1 MKQEAQRHSEEI
13 DGLVQGLEL
22 RFCLDELVARQA
34 PRARADWLVTDLKRL
49 LASAGAAKELGEQ
62 IAWLEQAARW
72 LRARRSGFGGGA
84 PGALSSARLRLML
97 EALRELPRLRETV
110 SLLAE
115 QVLSQMK
122 PLRLFAE
129 TGLPTEQGFLG
140 EACDRLVGKCLPVP
154 PDELDLA
161 QLVARLFPERAD
173 ADWLDELAPDLA
185 AEVAEVLG
193 LKRSQA
199 LRSGMGDAL
208 AVLGLRVSAIGLAA
222 DVRARTAEIPLADN
236 PFVKLPRACDWICA
250 SLRGRGETREAA
262 ATACR
267 AALAQCRWAIASVH
281 ERLEES
287 GVSVD
292 LVWRLERASRILDR
306 MSALLAALCSAGSAE
321 LPAGLQLASA
331 LVRERLDDL
340 SLRSLLRS
348 SLHKLSR
355 KVIERAGKS
364 GEHYITTTRAGWHAM
379 VSSAA
384 GGGLLTAFTVA
395 LKFGIAGAALPIFFD
410 GLASSLN
417 YAGSFLLM
425 QLFGSTLATK
435 QPAMTAA
442 ALASAMS
449 ASPQRRGI
457 DAVRLVSLIARITRS
472 QLAAII
478 GNLGMVVPAALAL
491 DAVSRLVSG
500 HPFLDA
506 EAAHHVVD
514 SLHPTRS
521 ATAIFAA
528 LTGCELWL
536 TSLGAGW
543 MENWIVFHRLPEAV
557 AGSRKLRAMIGAARA
572 EKLAKALAQ
581 NAAGVGGSL
590 TLGALL
596 GMVPALG
603 RFFGVPLE
611 SRHVTL
617 MTGALALAACAM
629 GPTHL
634 GAAFLAAVAGIA
646 VIALCNFGVSF
657 SLALGVALRGREA
670 TREERLSVVRALLGE
685 LRRRPLSFVLP
696 PPR

>member
-1 MKQEAQRHSEEI
+1 
-13 DGLVQGLEL
+13 
-22 RFCLDELVARQA
+22 
-34 PRARADWLVTDLKRL
+34 
-49 LASAGAAKELGEQ
+49 
-62 IAWLEQAARW
+62 
-72 LRARRSGFGGGA
+72 
-84 PGALSSARLRLML
+84 
-97 EALRELPRLRETV
+97 
-110 SLLAE
+110 
-115 QVLSQMK
+115 
-122 PLRLFAE
+122 
-129 TGLPTEQGFLG
+129 
-140 EACDRLVGKCLPVP
+140 
-154 PDELDLA
+154 
-161 QLVARLFPERAD
+161 
-173 ADWLDELAPDLA
+173 
-185 AEVAEVLG
+185 
-193 LKRSQA
+193 
-199 LRSGMGDAL
+199 
-208 AVLGLRVSAIGLAA
+208 
-222 DVRARTAEIPLADN
+222 
-236 PFVKLPRACDWICA
+236 
-250 SLRGRGETREAA
+250 
-262 ATACR
+262 
-267 AALAQCRWAIASVH
+267 
-281 ERLEES
+281 
-287 GVSVD
+287 
-292 LVWRLERASRILDR
+292 
-306 MSALLAALCSAGSAE
+306 
-321 LPAGLQLASA
+321 
-331 LVRERLDDL
+331 
-340 SLRSLLRS
+340 
-348 SLHKLSR
+348 
-355 KVIERAGKS
+355 
-364 GEHYITTTRAGWHAM
+364 M

-425 QLFGSTLATK
+425 QLFGHTLATK

-449 ASPQRRGI
+449 SSPQRRGI
-457 DAVRLVSLIARITRS
+457 DAVRLVALIARITRS

-543 MENWIVFHRLPEAV
+543 MENWIVFHRLPEAI
-557 AGSRKLRAMIGAARA
+557 AGSRKLRAMLGPARA
-572 EKLAKALAQ
+572 EKLGKALAQ

-603 RFFGVPLE
+603 RFFGLPLE

-670 TREERLSVVRALLGE
+670 TREERLSVARALLGE

-696 PPR
+696 PRR